1 MYIEELLEVAIGLV
15 FVWFML
21 ALACM
26 QAQEV
31 IAGAFK
37 LRARDLEKAIR
48 GMLEEPESAHVFKRL
63 AEWVKRILKK
73 SEGAK
78 RSELVDKLYNHQLIR
93 ALAKPG
99 KKPSYIPDRTF
110 ALALFD
116 VVMTAGTDAS
126 VIGEALNTW
135 SKKLEDLKNKG
146 EIPDEALQAVQVA
159 LPRLIDLVNSAPAR
173 PELLTQLRAVVEPL
187 TTQYP
192 FLKPSLDELLQA
204 TTLQQLTQGVA
215 SWAAT
220 NERAGQALNAL
231 IAGAGAYAKQGE
243 TALAMART
251 NIEMWFN
258 DTMDRLTGWYKRRAQ
273 VITITLGVVFAI
285 VFNADTV
292 VIATTLWREP
302 MIREALVAQAEKLQ
316 PPFETE
322 ATAPEDETE
331 ATIPEDQTEAADSE
345 EGWRNF
351 YAQLES
357 LGLPIGWVPAKLKEG
372 QQCTWNPWASA
383 NEHDEDVEYV
393 LGIPIGEECRVPVD
407 APEGGIPRDWSYGL
421 SKILG
426 LLISGC
432 AACLGAPFW
441 FDVLKKLTNVRS
453 AGKNP
458 AEEDLKKKKV

>member
-78 RSELVDKLYNHQLIR
+78 KSELVDKLYNHQLIR
-93 ALAKPG
+93 ALSKPG

-116 VVMTAGTDAS
+116 VVVTAGTDAS

-159 LPRLIDLVNSAPAR
+159 LPRLIDLVNSAPGR
-173 PELLTQLRAVVEPL
+173 PELLTQLRAAVEPL

-204 TTLQQLTQGVA
+204 TTLQQLTHGVA
-215 SWAAT
+215 AWAAT

-251 NIEMWFN
+251 NVETWFN

-285 VFNADTV
+285 ALNADTV
-292 VIATTLWREP
+292 VMATTLWREP
-302 MIREALVAQAEKLQ
+302 MIRGTLVARAQEFEQ
-316 PPFETE
+316 PEEIEGVDP
-322 ATAPEDETE
+322 ATAIEDFR
-331 ATIPEDQTEAADSE
+331 AQF
-345 EGWRNF
+345 EGLR
-351 YAQLES
+351 
-357 LGLPIGWVPAKLKEG
+357 LPLGWVPAELDAEEQQLASKK
-372 QQCTWNPWASA
+372 QQCTWKPWALSD
-383 NEHDEDVEYV
+383 EHVEYV
-393 LGIPIGEECRVPVD
+393 LGVPIGEKCWVPVD
-407 APEGGIPRDWSYGL
+407 APKGGIPRDWSYGL

-432 AACLGAPFW
+432 ASCLGAPFW

-458 AEEDLKKKKV
+458 AEEDLKKKV